1 MKEFIV
7 KVWETEYD
15 RNKGE
20 CNSYYFDTLDEALAE
35 AKSYGTSS
43 ACVEV
48 VDKEYSTF
56 YHMSED
62 GIFEDVEGNIEF

>member
-35 AKSYGTSS
+35 AKSFNVT
-43 ACVEV
+43 CL
-48 VDKEYSTF
+48 
-56 YHMSED
+56 ED
-62 GIFEDVEGNIEF
+62 LT

>member
-7 KVWETEYD
+7 KVWKTEQNRD
-15 RNKGE
+15 EGE
-20 CNSYYFDTLDEALAE
+20 CNSSYFDTLDEAIAE
-35 AKSYGTSS
+35 AKSYGTNP

-48 VDKEYSTF
+48 VYEEYSIF

-62 GIFEDVEGNIEF
+62 GIFEDVDGNIEF